1 MSSTRYIEID
11 STYRD
16 RTKWPNPAEFEVV
29 VAQSGR
35 KDKMIADDPV
45 SDSAPINNF
54 YWNSNLFAVVAGLV
68 GTRHTIV
75 TTVQLVSTPQFGA
88 AGDNKTIIEI
98 ISIANDFQTLENYY
112 AGAVAYNSNPAKL
125 QSSRIISY
133 VYMGNNRA
141 QITVEGFTT
150 TQPSDPIQIIDSSD
164 ISDLTNPFIFVPN
177 GRIGNN
183 AYPGFILYN
192 SFNNTYANILGYN
205 AVTRLLKLDNITGK
219 GWNLTTAIFSIHKKR
234 PLNGLLNNFTAD
246 NMYLSLPPTF
256 TNELDAYKNSYIA
269 VSHNPLF
276 LTPRRIIRY
285 ETFTGKSLGTTN
297 INTTINFPNT
307 ASKINGYY
315 NNTWIQIMSGT
326 CINNVRKIIN
336 YTVTGVEPNLT
347 RVATVDSPFT
357 TGGSGGGGV
366 NSTIQDGDD
375 FTFRSVFL
383 ESPLD
388 VAKGQTTAFQIFQF
402 SHDNHNPFVYTGSMQ
417 QEVVCYQIELLN
429 IIIPNKILNCGVGSR
444 IAYYPYIYVELSN
457 ISGSS
462 SGMKNSIYSNNPN
475 STSMVFRVPIY
486 DVQNPTNSSFVK
498 LDGDGMTQT
507 LKFKPNDSI
516 FFSVHL
522 SNGELFKT
530 LESETYAPLAP
541 NPEIQISAAFSF
553 KRA

>member
-1 MSSTRYIEID
+1 MSTTRYIEID

-16 RTKWPNPAEFEVV
+16 RNKWPNPAEFEVL

-35 KDKMIADDPV
+35 KDKMNADDPV

-54 YWNSNLFAVVAGLV
+54 YFRSNMFALSQSATIITSVQSVAAG
-68 GTRHTIV
+68 
-75 TTVQLVSTPQFGA
+75 QFGA

-98 ISIANDFQTLENYY
+98 KCDTANDFQTVENYY
-112 AGAVAYNSNPAKL
+112 AGAVAYNQNKL

-133 VYMGNNRA
+133 IYMGNNRA

-150 TQPSDPIQIIDSSD
+150 TQPVDKIQIIDPSD
-164 ISDLTNPFIFVPN
+164 ISDQQNAFIFVPN
-177 GRIGNN
+177 GRIAYN
-183 AYPGFILYN
+183 AYPGYILYN
-192 SFNNTYANILGYN
+192 QTRNNYVNILGYN
-205 AVTRLLKLDNITGK
+205 PITRLLKLDNITGK
-219 GWNLTTAIFSIHKKR
+219 NWNLSANQVFSIHKKH
-234 PLNGLLNNFTAD
+234 PIKDTINNVDLD
-246 NMYLSLPPTF
+246 NMVISLPSTF
-256 TNELDAYKNSYIA
+256 TNEQDAYVNSYIT
-269 VSHNPLF
+269 LF
-276 LTPRRIIRY
+276 NDPKFQSPRRIIRY
-285 ETFTGKSLGTTN
+285 ETFTGKTPAIADN
-297 INTTINFPNT
+297 INTIKFPNT
-307 ASKINGYY
+307 ASKKNGYY
-315 NNTWIQIMSGT
+315 NNAWIQIMSGP
-326 CINNVRKIIN
+326 CAGDVQKIIN
-336 YTVTGVEPNLT
+336 YAVTGVEPNLT
-347 RVATVDSPFT
+347 RVATVNNSF
-357 TGGSGGGGV
+357 SG
-366 NSTIQDGDD
+366 TIDDNID

-383 ESPLD
+383 ESPLEI
-388 VAKGQTTAFQIFQF
+388 ASASPATFQIFPF

-444 IAYYPYIYVELSN
+444 IAFYPYIYVELSN

-475 STSMVFRVPIY
+475 ATSMVFRVPIY

-530 LESETYAPLAP
+530 LENETYAPLSP

-553 KRA
+553 KRV

>member
-16 RTKWPNPAEFEVV
+16 RNKWPNPAEFEVV

-35 KDKMIADDPV
+35 KDKMNADDPV

-54 YWNSNLFAVVAGLV
+54 YWRPNRFGNAAGNA
-68 GTRHTIV
+68 III
-75 TTVQLVSTPQFGA
+75 TTVQFVSTAQFGA

-98 ISIANDFQTLENYY
+98 KSNTANDFITIENYY
-112 AGAVAYNSNPAKL
+112 AGAVAYNSTKL

-133 VYMGNNRA
+133 VYMGNDRA
-141 QITVEGFTT
+141 QITVEGFTS
-150 TQPSDPIQIIDSSD
+150 TQSTDTIQIIDPSD
-164 ISDLTNPFIFVPN
+164 INDLTNPFIFVPN

-183 AYPGFILYN
+183 AYPGYILYN
-192 SFNNTYANILGYN
+192 LNGDTYINILGYN
-205 AVTRLLKLDNITGK
+205 PVTRLLKLDNIAGK
-219 GWNLTTAIFSIHKKR
+219 GWTLANAIFSIHKKP
-234 PLNGLLNNFTAD
+234 PLKGSFNNSSAD
-246 NMYLSLPPTF
+246 NMYLSLPLTF
-256 TNELDAYKNSYIA
+256 TNELDAYKNSYIS
-269 VSHNPLF
+269 VYNSSL
-276 LTPRRIIRY
+276 LITPRRIIRY
-285 ETFTGKSLGTTN
+285 ETFTGKTPAVADNS
-297 INTTINFPNT
+297 TTIKFPNT

-315 NNTWIQIMSGT
+315 NNAWIQVPSS
-326 CINNVRKIIN
+326 NNDVRKIIN
-336 YTVTGVEPNLT
+336 YAVTGVEPNLT
-347 RVATVDSPFT
+347 RVATVNTAFS
-357 TGGSGGGGV
+357 TGI
-366 NSTIQDGDD
+366 IQNDVE

-388 VAKGQTTAFQIFQF
+388 ATKTAGDLFQIFSF
-402 SHDNHNPFVYTGSMQ
+402 SSDNHNPFVYTGSMQ
-417 QEVVCYQIELLN
+417 QEIVCYQIELLN
-429 IIIPNKILNCGVGSR
+429 IIIPNKILNCGLGSR
-444 IAYYPYIYVELSN
+444 IAFYPYIYVELSN

-475 STSMVFRVPIY
+475 ATSMVFRVPIY
-486 DVQNPTNSSFVK
+486 DVQNPINSSFVK

-530 LESETYAPLAP
+530 LENETYSPLSP

-553 KRA
+553 KRV

>member
-1 MSSTRYIEID
+1 MSTTRYIEID

-16 RTKWPNPAEFEVV
+16 RNKWPNPAEFEVV

-54 YWNSNLFAVVAGLV
+54 YWESKKFSNANRTGIITATVAAVD
-68 GTRHTIV
+68 T
-75 TTVQLVSTPQFGA
+75 SQFGA
-88 AGDNKTIIEI
+88 SGDNKTIIQI
-98 ISIANDFQTLENYY
+98 NTANLQTLENYY
-112 AGAVAYNSNPAKL
+112 AGAVAYNTTIARL

-133 VYMGNNRA
+133 IYMGNNRA
-141 QITVEGFTT
+141 QITVEGFTS
-150 TQPSDPIQIIDSSD
+150 TQATDTIQITDPSDIT
-164 ISDLTNPFIFVPN
+164 DLANPFIFVPN

-183 AYPGFILYN
+183 AYPGYILYN
-192 SFNNTYANILGYN
+192 SNGNSYANILGYN
-205 AVTRLLKLDNITGK
+205 AVTRLLKLDNISDK
-219 GWNLTTAIFSIHKKR
+219 GWSLTNAVFSIHKK
-234 PLNGLLNNFTAD
+234 PPINGSLNNSPAN

-269 VSHNPLF
+269 VFHNNSF

-285 ETFTGKSLGTTN
+285 ETFTGKTPAVAD
-297 INTTINFPNT
+297 NTTTIKFPNT

-315 NNTWIQIMSGT
+315 NNAWIQIMSGAS
-326 CINNVRKIIN
+326 INNVRKIIN
-336 YTVTGVEPNLT
+336 YAVTGVEPNLT
-347 RVATVDSPFT
+347 RIATVDTAF
-357 TGGSGGGGV
+357 TGG
-366 NSTIQDGDD
+366 TIQNDVE

-388 VAKGQTTAFQIFQF
+388 VAKTSSDPFQIFPF
-402 SHDNHNPFVYTGSMQ
+402 SSDNHNPFVYTGSMQ
-417 QEVVCYQIELLN
+417 QEIVCYQIELLN
-429 IIIPNKILNCGVGSR
+429 LIIPNKILNCGVGGR
-444 IAYYPYIYVELSN
+444 IAFYPYIYVELSN

-475 STSMVFRVPIY
+475 ATSMVFRVPIY

-530 LESETYAPLAP
+530 LENETYSPLNP

-553 KRA
+553 KRV

>member
-1 MSSTRYIEID
+1 MSTTRYIEID

-16 RTKWPNPAEFEVV
+16 RNKWPNPAEFEVV

-35 KDKMIADDPV
+35 KDKMNADDPV

-54 YWNSNLFAVVAGLV
+54 YWKSNMFALSQNSTIITSVQSVA
-68 GTRHTIV
+68 TA
-75 TTVQLVSTPQFGA
+75 QFGA

-98 ISIANDFQTLENYY
+98 KCDTTNDFQTVENYY
-112 AGAVAYNSNPAKL
+112 AGAVAYNQNKL

-133 VYMGNNRA
+133 IYMGNNRA

-150 TQPSDPIQIIDSSD
+150 TQPVDKIQIIDPSD
-164 ISDLTNPFIFVPN
+164 ISDQQNAFIFVPN
-177 GRIGNN
+177 GRIAYN
-183 AYPGFILYN
+183 AYPGYILYN
-192 SFNNTYANILGYN
+192 QTRNNYVNILGYN
-205 AVTRLLKLDNITGK
+205 PITRLLKLDNITGK
-219 GWNLTTAIFSIHKKR
+219 NWNLNANQVFSIHKKH
-234 PLNGLLNNFTAD
+234 PIKDTINNVD
-246 NMYLSLPPTF
+246 LDDMVISLPSTF
-256 TNELDAYKNSYIA
+256 TNEQDAYVNSYIT
-269 VSHNPLF
+269 LF
-276 LTPRRIIRY
+276 NDPKFQSPRRIIRY
-285 ETFTGKSLGTTN
+285 ETFTGKTPA
-297 INTTINFPNT
+297 IADNTTTIKFPNT
-307 ASKINGYY
+307 ASKKNGYY
-315 NNTWIQIMSGT
+315 NNAWIQIMSGP
-326 CINNVRKIIN
+326 CAGDVQKIIN
-336 YTVTGVEPNLT
+336 YAVTGVEPNLT
-347 RVATVDSPFT
+347 RVATVNNPF
-357 TGGSGGGGV
+357 SG
-366 NSTIQDGDD
+366 TIDDNID

-383 ESPLD
+383 ESPLEI
-388 VAKGQTTAFQIFQF
+388 AIARPTTFQIFQF

-417 QEVVCYQIELLN
+417 QEIVCYQIELLN

-444 IAYYPYIYVELSN
+444 IAFYPYIYVELSN

-475 STSMVFRVPIY
+475 ATSMVFRVPIY

-530 LESETYAPLAP
+530 LENETYAPLAP

-553 KRA
+553 KRV

>member
-16 RTKWPNPAEFEVV
+16 RNKWPNPAEFEVV

-54 YWNSNLFAVVAGLV
+54 YWEPRKFSTANRTGIIGPIKNVVN
-68 GTRHTIV
+68 
-75 TTVQLVSTPQFGA
+75 VSTSQFGA
-88 AGDNKTIIEI
+88 AGDNKTIIQI
-98 ISIANDFQTLENYY
+98 NNPNLQTLENYY
-112 AGAVAYNSNPAKL
+112 AGAVALNTIAARV

-133 VYMGNNRA
+133 IYMGNNRA
-141 QITVEGFTT
+141 QITVEGFPILLNDTVDELQIT
-150 TQPSDPIQIIDSSD
+150 DPSD
-164 ISDLTNPFIFVPN
+164 ISDQTNPFIFVPN

-183 AYPGFILYN
+183 AYPGCILYN
-192 SFNNTYANILGYN
+192 SDGDTYANILGYN
-205 AVTRLLKLDNITGK
+205 PVTRLLKLDNITGK
-219 GWNLTTAIFSIHKKR
+219 GWNLTTALFSIHKKR
-234 PLNGLLNNFTAD
+234 PLNGLLNNSNAD

-269 VSHNPLF
+269 FYNSSL
-276 LTPRRIIRY
+276 LITPRRIIRY
-285 ETFTGKSLGTTN
+285 ETFTGKSLGKGSN
-297 INTTINFPNT
+297 NTINFPNT

-315 NNTWIQIMSGT
+315 NNAWIQVPSS
-326 CINNVRKIIN
+326 NNDVRKIIN
-336 YTVTGVEPNLT
+336 YSVTGVEPNLT
-347 RVATVDSPFT
+347 RVATVSQNF
-357 TGGSGGGGV
+357 
-366 NSTIQDGDD
+366 STIIDD
-375 FTFRSVFL
+375 NVEFTFRSVFL

-388 VAKGQTTAFQIFQF
+388 VAKGQTDKFQIFQF

-429 IIIPNKILNCGVGSR
+429 IIIPNKILNCGLGSR

-475 STSMVFRVPIY
+475 ATSMVFRVPIY

-530 LESETYAPLAP
+530 LESETYGPNAP

-553 KRA
+553 KRV

>member
-1 MSSTRYIEID
+1 MSTTRYIEID
-11 STYRD
+11 STYRN
-16 RTKWPNPAEFEVV
+16 RNKWPNPAEFEVV

-54 YWNSNLFAVVAGLV
+54 YWRSNTFSTAGSATITAKV
-68 GTRHTIV
+68 GSVITA
-75 TTVQLVSTPQFGA
+75 QFGA
-88 AGDNKTIIEI
+88 SGDNKTIIQI
-98 ISIANDFQTLENYY
+98 ITQTQIFQTLENYY
-112 AGAVAYNSNPAKL
+112 AGAVISNITPGKT

-141 QITVEGFTT
+141 QITVESFATPALDDDVQIT
-150 TQPSDPIQIIDSSD
+150 DPTEITQQF
-164 ISDLTNPFIFVPN
+164 PFIFVPN
-177 GRIGNN
+177 GRTGHN
-183 AYPGFILYN
+183 AYPSCILYN
-192 SFNNTYANILGYN
+192 SNNNSYANILGYN
-205 AVTRLLKLDNITGK
+205 AVTRLLKLDNISGK
-219 GWNLTTAIFSIHKKR
+219 GWSLTNAIFSIHKKL
-234 PLNGLLNNFTAD
+234 PINGSLNNLSAD
-246 NMYLSLPPTF
+246 NMYLSLPSTF
-256 TNELDAYKNSYIA
+256 TNELDAYKNSYINN
-269 VSHNPLF
+269 SF

-285 ETFTGKSLGTTN
+285 ETFTGKTLGTTGN
-297 INTTINFPNT
+297 TTTINFPNT

-315 NNTWIQIMSGT
+315 NNAWIQIMSGNSVT
-326 CINNVRKIIN
+326 NVRKIIN
-336 YTVTGVEPNLT
+336 YVVTGVEPNLT
-347 RVATVDSPFT
+347 RVATVNTAF
-357 TGGSGGGGV
+357 SGVINDGV
-366 NSTIQDGDD
+366 E

-388 VAKGQTTAFQIFQF
+388 VAKTTGDPFQIFQF
-402 SHDNHNPFVYTGSMQ
+402 SSDNHNPFVYTGSMQ
-417 QEVVCYQIELLN
+417 QEIVCYQIELLN
-429 IIIPNKILNCGVGSR
+429 IIIPNKILNCGLGSR
-444 IAYYPYIYVELSN
+444 IAFYPYIYVELSN

-475 STSMVFRVPIY
+475 ATSMVFRVPIY

-530 LESETYAPLAP
+530 LESETYSPLNP

-553 KRA
+553 KKV

>member
-1 MSSTRYIEID
+1 MSTTRYIEID

-16 RTKWPNPAEFEVV
+16 RNKWPNPAEFEVV

-35 KDKMIADDPV
+35 KDKMNADDPV

-54 YWNSNLFAVVAGLV
+54 YWNSNRFSNFNP
-68 GTRHTIV
+68 TIL
-75 TTVQLVSTPQFGA
+75 TSVQSVSTSQFGA

-98 ISIANDFQTLENYY
+98 TSAEFKSLENYY
-112 AGAVAYNSNPAKL
+112 TGAVALNITAPRI
-125 QSSRIISY
+125 QSSRITSY
-133 VYMGNNRA
+133 VYMGNSRA
-141 QITVEGFTT
+141 QITVEGFPILLMDTVDQLQIT
-150 TQPSDPIQIIDSSD
+150 DPSDITDQ
-164 ISDLTNPFIFVPN
+164 TNPFIFVPN

-183 AYPGFILYN
+183 AYPGCILYN
-192 SFNNTYANILGYN
+192 SNGNTYANILGYN
-205 AVTRLLKLDNITGK
+205 GVTRLLKLDDITGK
-219 GWNLTTAIFSIHKKR
+219 LWDLNSAIFSIHKK
-234 PLNGLLNNFTAD
+234 PPISGLLNNNWFERTV
-246 NMYLSLPPTF
+246 LSLPPTF

-269 VSHNPLF
+269 VSHLNSF
-276 LTPRRIIRY
+276 QTIRRILRY
-285 ETFTGKSLGTTN
+285 ETFTGKTPGISDDN
-297 INTTINFPNT
+297 ITIKFPNT

-315 NNTWIQIMSGT
+315 NNAHIQIMSGVSIGNT
-326 CINNVRKIIN
+326 RKIVN
-336 YTVTGVEPNLT
+336 YTVTGIEPNLS
-347 RVATVDSPFT
+347 RVATVEREFT
-357 TGGSGGGGV
+357 DNGNGTLGSGG
-366 NSTIQDGDD
+366 NTAPIQDNVE
-375 FTFRSVFL
+375 FTFRTIFL
-383 ESPLD
+383 DKSLD
-388 VAKGQTTAFQIFQF
+388 QRKTQNTPFQIFQF

-475 STSMVFRVPIY
+475 ATSMVFRVPIY

-530 LESETYAPLAP
+530 LENETYAPLSP

-553 KRA
+553 KRV

>member
-1 MSSTRYIEID
+1 MSTTRYIEID

-16 RTKWPNPAEFEVV
+16 RNKWPNPAEFEVV

-54 YWNSNLFAVVAGLV
+54 YWTSNTFNKNDPSNSIIF
-68 GTRHTIV
+68 TQ
-75 TTVQLVSTPQFGA
+75 VQSSTATQFGV

-98 ISIANDFQTLENYY
+98 RTIVDNIFQTLQNYY
-112 AGAVAYNSNPAKL
+112 TGAIAYNNNTG

-133 VYMGNNRA
+133 IFLGNNCA
-141 QITVEGFTT
+141 QITVEGFTGT
-150 TQPSDPIQIIDSSD
+150 IAGHQIRIIDPSDITSFTGSEYG
-164 ISDLTNPFIFVPN
+164 LIFVPN
-177 GRIGNN
+177 GRTGFN
-183 AYPGFILYN
+183 AYPGYILYN
-192 SFNNTYANILGYN
+192 STNNTYANILGYD
-205 AVTRLLKLDNITGK
+205 AVTRLLKVDITGLT
-219 GWNLTTAIFSIHKKR
+219 WNLGDSNTFSIHKKR
-234 PLNGLLNNFTAD
+234 PLNGLLNNVPAD
-246 NMYLSLPPTF
+246 NMYLSLPSTF

-285 ETFTGKSLGTTN
+285 ETFTGKTPAVADNPS
-297 INTTINFPNT
+297 TIKFPNT

-315 NNTWIQIMSGT
+315 NNAWIQIMSGARAGD
-326 CINNVRKIIN
+326 VRKIIN
-336 YTVTGVEPNLT
+336 YAVTGVEPNLT
-347 RVATVDSPFT
+347 RIATVSQDF
-357 TGGSGGGGV
+357 GG
-366 NSTIQDGDD
+366 TIEDNID

-383 ESPLD
+383 EAPLE
-388 VAKGQTTAFQIFQF
+388 VAKGATRPFQIFPF
-402 SHDNHNPFVYTGSMQ
+402 SYDNHNPFVYTGSMQ
-417 QEVVCYQIELLN
+417 QEIVCYQIELLN

-475 STSMVFRVPIY
+475 ATSMVFRVPIY

-530 LESETYAPLAP
+530 LESETYAPLSP

-553 KRA
+553 KRV

>member
-16 RTKWPNPAEFEVV
+16 RNKWPNPAEFEVV

-45 SDSAPINNF
+45 TDSAPINNF
-54 YWNSNLFAVVAGLV
+54 YWRSNMFNKDPAG
-68 GTRHTIV
+68 RRIRTIV
-75 TTVQLVSTPQFGA
+75 QSSTSNQFGL

-98 ISIANDFQTLENYY
+98 KADTNFVFQNLKNYY
-112 AGAVAYNSNPAKL
+112 TGAIAYNNNMS

-133 VYMGNNRA
+133 IFLDDNCA
-141 QITVEGFTT
+141 QITVEGFTGT
-150 TQPSDPIQIIDSSD
+150 IAGHEIIIADPSDITSFTGSEYG
-164 ISDLTNPFIFVPN
+164 LIFVPN
-177 GRIGNN
+177 GRTGFN
-183 AYPGFILYN
+183 AYPGYILYN
-192 SFNNTYANILGYN
+192 STTNTHANILEYD
-205 AVTRLLKLDNITGK
+205 AVTRLLKVNITG
-219 GWNLTTAIFSIHKKR
+219 LTWDLGAFQTFSIHKKL
-234 PLNGLLNNFTAD
+234 PINDSLNNFSAD
-246 NMYLSLPPTF
+246 NMYLSLPSTF

-269 VSHNPLF
+269 VSHNNSF

-285 ETFTGKSLGTTN
+285 ETFTGKTLGTTG
-297 INTTINFPNT
+297 NTTTIKFPNT

-315 NNTWIQIMSGT
+315 NNAWIQVPS
-326 CINNVRKIIN
+326 NSDVRKIIN
-336 YTVTGVEPNLT
+336 YAVTGVEPNLT
-347 RVATVDSPFT
+347 RIATVNTDF
-357 TGGSGGGGV
+357 SGIINDGV
-366 NSTIQDGDD
+366 D

-383 ESPLD
+383 DSPLE
-388 VAKGQTTAFQIFQF
+388 VAKTTGDPFQIFPF
-402 SHDNHNPFVYTGSMQ
+402 SSDNHNPFVYTGSMQ
-417 QEVVCYQIELLN
+417 QEIVCYQIELLN
-429 IIIPNKILNCGVGSR
+429 LIIPNKILNCGVGGR
-444 IAYYPYIYVELSN
+444 IAFYPYIYVELSN

-475 STSMVFRVPIY
+475 ATSMVFRVPIY

-530 LESETYAPLAP
+530 LENETYAPLSP

-553 KRA
+553 KRV